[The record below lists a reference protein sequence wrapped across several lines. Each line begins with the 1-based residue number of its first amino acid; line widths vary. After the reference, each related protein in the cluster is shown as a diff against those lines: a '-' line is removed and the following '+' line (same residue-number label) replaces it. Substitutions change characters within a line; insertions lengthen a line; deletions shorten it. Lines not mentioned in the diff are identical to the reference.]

1 MLERERNHS
10 ETLEKQDKA
19 LRHQIELISKR
30 EAELQRIAS
39 EYEKDLALR
48 QHNYKVAMQKV
59 EQEIEQR
66 KKTEALLA
74 ETQRNLDNE
83 QKIRTRE
90 MNNNQHH
97 NEKIV
102 TLEKQ
107 LKEMEENFKNENEHV
122 QKLKKQVAELGLT
135 LQELEGKLAQSQAL
149 IAALQTQK
157 DALQQEVAETQ
168 ALLAQEKNARS
179 QLKELV
185 KESENKIQTMSNDLE
200 RVATREQQAHED
212 NRVLT
217 EKISDLEKAN
227 ASLDFELK
235 AMQSRYQ
242 QEVKAHQE
250 TEKSRMLS
258 REEANLQE
266 VGVLINNIMLL
277 KE

>member
-1 MLERERNHS
+1 MLEFERNHA
-10 ETLEKQDKA
+10 ETLAKQDKA
-19 LRHQIELISKR
+19 LRAQLELITKR
-30 EAELQRIAS
+30 EVELQAIAS

-66 KKTEALLA
+66 KKTEALLVD
-74 ETQRNLDNE
+74 TQRNLDNE

-97 NEKIV
+97 NDKIV

-107 LKEMEENFKNENEHV
+107 LKEMEENFKNETENS
-122 QKLKKQVAELGLT
+122 QKLKKHAAELGLSK
-135 LQELEGKLAQSQAL
+135 QELEQKVNQLQAI
-149 IAALQTQK
+149 IASLQVQK
-157 DALQQEVAETQ
+157 DTLQQEVMDLQT
-168 ALLAQEKNARS
+168 LLAQEKNARS
-179 QLKELV
+179 QLKEMQ
-185 KESENKIQTMSNDLE
+185 KEMENKMQTVSNDLE
-200 RVATREQQAHED
+200 RAMSREQQAHED

-227 ASLDFELK
+227 AGLDFELK
-235 AMQSRYQ
+235 TAQSRYQ

-250 TEKSRMLS
+250 TEKTRMLS

-266 VGVLINNIMLL
+266 VNTYICFFKILL
-277 KE
+277 